1 MSRQHASSAGYG
13 APRCPF
19 PVAANYR
26 PSPPFG
32 TGVQADKPPFCLNF
46 QPEKA
51 AVVNWSQYKGHDR
64 VLHKYEMNA
73 RRRLLI
79 KLAFDV
85 MDVDGSGA
93 GASSELHLF
102 CNVSKPT
109 CCNFLTGEI
118 TVADIRHKYSVKAH
132 PDFLSGA
139 KSEDEL
145 LTE

>member
-26 PSPPFG
+26 ASPPFG

-46 QPEKA
+46 QPAKA
-51 AVVNWSQYKGHDR
+51 AVVNWSQHKGHDR
-64 VLHKYEMNA
+64 ALQKYEMNA

-85 MDVDGSGA
+85 MDEDGSGA
-93 GASSELHLF
+93 PASSEL
-102 CNVSKPT
+102 
-109 CCNFLTGEI
+109 NFLQN
-118 TVADIRHKYSVKAH
+118 
-132 PDFLSGA
+132 F
-139 KSEDEL
+139 
-145 LTE
+145 